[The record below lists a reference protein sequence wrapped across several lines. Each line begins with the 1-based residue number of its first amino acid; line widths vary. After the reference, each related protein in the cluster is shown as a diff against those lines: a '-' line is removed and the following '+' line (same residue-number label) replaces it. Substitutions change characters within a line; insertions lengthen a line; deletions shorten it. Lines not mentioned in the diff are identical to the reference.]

1 MEVEKSGLLVDAL
14 PYIDHGYDE
23 AGVREAVSREYIR
36 IDIGISVNLF
46 SRHWLWLKKKLGDT
60 DPRKTTWKPNCQL

>member
-36 IDIGISVNLF
+36 IDIGIALLSISF
-46 SRHWLWLKKKLGDT
+46 PGISFG
-60 DPRKTTWKPNCQL
+60 

>member
-1 MEVEKSGLLVDAL
+1 MDVEKSGLLVDAL

-36 IDIGISVNLF
+36 IDIALVSISFPGLSF
-46 SRHWLWLKKKLGDT
+46 G
-60 DPRKTTWKPNCQL
+60 